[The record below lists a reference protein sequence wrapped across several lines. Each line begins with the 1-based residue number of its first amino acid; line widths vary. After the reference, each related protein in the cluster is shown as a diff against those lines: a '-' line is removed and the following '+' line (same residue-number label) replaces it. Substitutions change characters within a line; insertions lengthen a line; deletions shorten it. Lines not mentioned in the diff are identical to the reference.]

1 MKLELIDILSGSRAA
16 MDFEGDTEFEREA
29 LSGFD
34 ITFTGPVHIKGRAE
48 NIGGQVEISAR
59 VTAKIATNCARCTK
73 EIFEDVDFC
82 FSERVLS
89 KETEVSEEDDVILL
103 ESSVVDVAD
112 LALNNFITV
121 SPMKYLCKEDC
132 KGLCPHCGADKNQ
145 TNCGCEDKITDPRFD
160 VLNNLFR

>member
-1 MKLELIDILSGSRAA
+1 MKLELIDIFSSSGAA
-16 MDFEGDTEFEREA
+16 TDFEGNMNFESDS
-29 LSGFD
+29 LSGMDVSFE
-34 ITFTGPVHIKGRAE
+34 GPVHIKGRAE

-59 VTAKIATNCARCTK
+59 VTAKIVTNCARCMK
-73 EIFEDVDFC
+73 EIFKDVDFE
-82 FSERVLS
+82 FSERIAGKGAEL
-89 KETEVSEEDDVILL
+89 TEGDDVILIDGS
-103 ESSVVDVAD
+103 EVDVAD

-145 TNCGCEDKITDPRFD
+145 TDCGCDDEATDPRFD

>member
-16 MDFEGDTEFEREA
+16 MDFEEFTEFDRES
-29 LSGFD
+29 LEGLD
-34 ITFTGPVHIKGRAE
+34 VTFVSPVHIKGRAE

-59 VTAKIATNCARCTK
+59 VKTRISADCARCTK
-73 EIFEDVDFC
+73 EIFEDVDFE
-82 FSERVLS
+82 FSERVS
-89 KETEVSEEDDVILL
+89 REAAAEEDDVILL
-103 ESSVVDVAD
+103 DSSVVDVAD

-132 KGLCPHCGADKNQ
+132 KGLCPHCGADRNSVD
-145 TNCGCEDKITDPRFD
+145 CGCDDDVTDPRFD

>member
-16 MDFEGDTEFEREA
+16 MDFEGIAEFDRES
-29 LSGFD
+29 LSGLD
-34 ITFTGPVHIKGRAE
+34 VTFEGPVHIKGRAE

-59 VTAKIATNCARCTK
+59 VTAKISASCARCTK
-73 EIFEDVDFC
+73 EIFEDVDFE
-82 FSERVLS
+82 FSERVS
-89 KETEVSEEDDVILL
+89 READAGEDDVILL
-103 ESSVVDVAD
+103 TSSVVDVAD

-132 KGLCPHCGADKNQ
+132 KGLCPHCGADRN
-145 TNCGCEDKITDPRFD
+145 NVDCGCDDDVTDPRFD